1 MRSQDRPLHY
11 SASRGKKLLLRAY
24 IGTHQRSFQRHHPR
38 PPTAFSS
45 SRLEVRDPHPK
56 LQSLLSQERV
66 KIQTSNLAR
75 TITGSIRTK
84 AHERFWR
91 KGSVGVSRSGRDCP
105 IFSGTPYYLRN
116 GKIYGFQ
123 IWAVHSEGPSE
134 QKPIKNF
141 GETGV
146 WAYPGPPGTF
156 FGYPLLSHERD
167 KLRISHFKAKLSVS
181 AERLL
186 SRIIDV
192 LLKTF
197 SAVRPGFRLS
207 VILFV
212 IFLFGFAR

>member
-1 MRSQDRPLHY
+1 LCVKLVAKISNLCCPEPPTLQTDRQTDGRTDDMRSQDRPLHY

-91 KGSVGVSRSGRDCP
+91 KGSVGVSREWQGLS
-105 IFSGTPYYLRN
+105 N
-116 GKIYGFQ
+116 
-123 IWAVHSEGPSE
+123 
-134 QKPIKNF
+134 
-141 GETGV
+141 
-146 WAYPGPPGTF
+146 F
-156 FGYPLLSHERD
+156 FGYPLLPQEREN
-167 KLRISHFKAKLSVS
+167 LRISNLGSAFRGSIRTKAH
-181 AERLL
+181 
-186 SRIIDV
+186 
-192 LLKTF
+192 
-197 SAVRPGFRLS
+197 
-207 VILFV
+207 
-212 IFLFGFAR
+212 